1 MSNDSLFSASSSMRE
16 PLASRMRP
24 RNLDEYIGQDH
35 IVGKGRLLRRAI
47 AADQLTSVIF
57 YGPPGS
63 GKTTLARVIANHTK
77 SNFITLNAVLTGVA
91 DIRNAIKQAED
102 YFNLYS
108 RRTILFVDE
117 VHRWNKSQQDAL
129 LPWVENGTI
138 ILIGATT
145 ENPFFEVNKA
155 LVSRSRV
162 FQLKALTKQ
171 DLEKAASQALND
183 TERGYGRWKVEF
195 ESGALEHLIDTANG
209 DARSLLNALE
219 LAVETTPEKWNPN
232 ANPPV
237 PALGSTIFIS
247 KEAAEES
254 IQKKV
259 VLYDRD
265 GDYHY
270 DIISAFIKSLRGR
283 DPDAAM
289 YWLARMVRAGEDPHF
304 IFRRMLISSC
314 EDTGLADPSAISV
327 VNSCAQ
333 AFDRV
338 GMPEGRYFLAH
349 AALYLATAPKSN
361 SSMAFF
367 DALSSVEKE
376 DADVPNHLRDSNR
389 DAEGFGHGAG
399 YLYPHAYRDH
409 WVAQQYLPDA
419 LMGRVFYTPST
430 QGYEKQ
436 IRQEVL
442 SRRELQI
449 AALLERRVPDDDSAQ
464 TGSRNAVPEFS
475 ELKQETQKQAG
486 LSEFG
491 INPISEWWI
500 AEHFKGGELKKGEN
514 LTFSPVDN
522 LRESTLDKADKQW
535 RSRLDSNRADVLLSV
550 RDTMISMASLLRYH
564 RSLVWNA
571 DDGLLLWEVARKTP
585 EGMTCGVCRSERGKE
600 ILEQYGRTLGDL
612 DRPLLL
618 FRPETE
624 NQGLLSP
631 VKFKDFLLQ
640 FEYKGTVFDRLFF
653 RDPFAFGESVE
664 ALAKALA
671 FICVPHQKQKG
682 KIFTDESEAEKE
694 VETKSFY
701 ETDTYD
707 GNADE
712 NADETSVEPPLADGW
727 CAVISQ
733 KIPSG
738 GQHISELIKKQVLTP
753 SSAEPYLSALEKMEQ
768 AEKSFFGDV
777 TNPLFSWN
785 CETIAQT
792 FRNAGFAVESAVQ
805 TVEEKRRITLTEI
818 RRWFDTKT
826 SAYGTKMLEAVG
838 AFELQKLITLLENAS
853 ANTIFS
859 WKTETAYFT
868 VRAPKTEN
876 KPDN

>member
-1 MSNDSLFSASSSMRE
+1 MSTDSLFSTAVSMRE

-91 DIRNAIKQAED
+91 DIRTSIKQAED

-162 FQLKALTKQ
+162 FQLKPLAKQ
-171 DLEKAASQALND
+171 DLEKAAHQALTD
-183 TERGYGRWKVEF
+183 MERGYGRWKVEF
-195 ESGALEHLIDTANG
+195 EDGALEHLIDTANG

-219 LAVETTPEKWNPN
+219 LAVETTPEKWSPN

-237 PALGSTIFIS
+237 PALGSLIFIS

-304 IFRRMLISSC
+304 IFRRMLISAC
-314 EDTGLADPSAISV
+314 EDTGLAEPNAVSV
-327 VNSCAQ
+327 VNSCAA

-376 DADVPNHLRDSNR
+376 DAEVPNHLRDASR
-389 DAEGFGHGAG
+389 DAEEFGHGAG

-430 QGYEKQ
+430 QGYEKN
-436 IRQEVL
+436 IREEVL
-442 SRRELQI
+442 GRRELQI
-449 AALLERRVPDDDSAQ
+449 AALLERHNAEETDSEL
-464 TGSRNAVPEFS
+464 TGSKNAAPEFK
-475 ELKQETQKQAG
+475 ELKNQGNESAAENR
-486 LSEFG
+486 SEFG
-491 INPISEWWI
+491 KNPISQWWI
-500 AEHFKGGELKKGEN
+500 AEHFKSGSEKKGEN
-514 LTFSPVDN
+514 LTFSPVDDV
-522 LRESTLDKADKQW
+522 RESALDRADKQW
-535 RSRLDSNRADVLLSV
+535 RSRLDSNRAEVLLSV
-550 RDTMISMASLLRYH
+550 RDTMIAMAELLRYH

-571 DDGLLLWEVARKTP
+571 DDGLLLWEIARKTP
-585 EGMTCGVCRSERGKE
+585 EGVTCGVCRSRRGME

-612 DRPLLL
+612 DKPQLL
-618 FRPETE
+618 FRPESE
-624 NQGLLSP
+624 NQMHLSP
-631 VKFKDFLLQ
+631 SQFKKLLVQ

-653 RDPFAFGESVE
+653 RDPFTSSESIE
-664 ALAKALA
+664 ALADSFAYIV
-671 FICVPHQKQKG
+671 FNRPQPG
-682 KIFTDESEAEKE
+682 KRFTDEKEAERE
-694 VETKSFY
+694 LSGHISY
-701 ETDTYD
+701 DAAQYD
-707 GNADE
+707 GSVDEPADE
-712 NADETSVEPPLADGW
+712 DFSAESPFADGW

-733 KIPSG
+733 KIPSA
-738 GQHISELIKKQVLTP
+738 GQHISALIKKQILTP
-753 SSAEPYLSALEKMEQ
+753 SSVQPYLSALEKMEQ
-768 AEKSFFGDV
+768 AENAFFSDND
-777 TNPLFSWN
+777 NPLFNWN
-785 CETIAQT
+785 ASSVERI
-792 FRNAGFAVESAVQ
+792 FKKAGFSVQ
-805 TVEEKRRITLTEI
+805 TASQSVEEKRRITLSEI

-826 SAYGTKMLEAVG
+826 SAYGAAMLESLGV
-838 AFELQKLITLLENAS
+838 FELQKLITLLENAS
-853 ANTIFS
+853 AHTIFS
-859 WKTETAYFT
+859 WRTETAYFT
-868 VRAPKTEN
+868 VRK
-876 KPDN
+876 